1 MEMDQIQMYEIL
13 KTKLGEKE
21 TKAFIH
27 LIDEKMDAKI
37 NARKHELATKE
48 DISLLKEDIASLRL
62 ATAKDITLLKEDIA
76 SLRLATAKDITLL
89 KDDIASLRIAT
100 TKDIASLRDDI
111 ASLRLS
117 SKDDIAALRL
127 SSKDDMTKLKD
138 ELLRTFFVS
147 SLGQLLAIVACII
160 SLVLVIAKK

>member
-21 TKAFIH
+21 TKVFIH

-48 DISLLKEDIASLRL
+48 DISLLKDDIS
-62 ATAKDITLLKEDIA
+62 LLKEDIA
-76 SLRLATAKDITLL
+76 SHRLATTKDIS
-89 KDDIASLRIAT
+89 SLRDEIATLRLAT
-100 TKDIASLRDDI
+100 TKDIASLREDI
-111 ASLRLS
+111 ATFRLS
-117 SKDDIAALRL
+117 SKDDLA
-127 SSKDDMTKLKD
+127 KLKD
-138 ELLRTFFVS
+138 ELLRTFFVT

>member
-1 MEMDQIQMYEIL
+1 MEMNQIQMYEIL

-48 DISLLKEDIASLRL
+48 DISLLK
-62 ATAKDITLLKEDIA
+62 
-76 SLRLATAKDITLL
+76 
-89 KDDIASLRIAT
+89 DDIASHRLATTKDIAFLRDDIATLRLAT

-111 ASLRLS
+111 AALRIS
-117 SKDDIAALRL
+117 SKDEIALLRL

-138 ELLRTFFVS
+138 ELLRTFFVT

>member
-1 MEMDQIQMYEIL
+1 MEMNQIQMYEIL
-13 KTKLGEKE
+13 KAKLGEKE

-27 LIDEKMDAKI
+27 LIDEKMDTKI

-48 DISLLKEDIASLRL
+48 DISG
-62 ATAKDITLLKEDIA
+62 
-76 SLRLATAKDITLL
+76 L
-89 KDDIASLRIAT
+89 KDDIAALRT
-100 TKDIASLRDDI
+100 
-111 ASLRLS
+111 S

-127 SSKDDMTKLKD
+127 SMKDEIAALRVTSKEDMMRLKD
-138 ELLRTFFVS
+138 ELLRTFFVT

>member
-1 MEMDQIQMYEIL
+1 MEMNQIQMYEIL

-48 DISLLKEDIASLRL
+48 DISLLKEDIASHRL
-62 ATAKDITLLKEDIA
+62 
-76 SLRLATAKDITLL
+76 
-89 KDDIASLRIAT
+89 AT
-100 TKDIASLRDDI
+100 TKDISSLRDEI
-111 ASLRLS
+111 ATLRIS
-117 SKDDIAALRL
+117 SKDEIASLRL

-138 ELLRTFFVS
+138 ELLRTFFVT